1 MSNSIETFI
10 IDENKCRCKNCNV
23 VFPSRNKLFKHIE
36 HCPEHMVVQQ
46 QLLEKNIQNKRAI
59 ELDRPKQLEN
69 LKNVEDTY
77 QSILSNCHNSSDL
90 QDFHEFLEFF
100 LNTHDA
106 VAYINN

>member
-1 MSNSIETFI
+1 MNNSAVGTPIV
-10 IDENKCRCKNCNV
+10 DENKCRCKNCNV

-36 HCPEHMVVQQ
+36 HCLDPMVVQQ
-46 QLLEKNIQNKRAI
+46 QLLEQNEQKKRAI

-77 QSILSNCHNSSDL
+77 QRILSNCHHSSDL

-106 VAYINN
+106 IAYIN